1 MPLQAEPLPLP
12 AVFHPFP
19 HLPPILSRSSSSP
32 SSSSS
37 MVLYMVSSSSF
48 PASSSTFLAF
58 LFQRSSSSPPLLL
71 PRASLLSS
79 APLSFSTA
87 PSSAL
92 PLPYPLSPPSPRPPS
107 SSPSTGSSRANLL
120 FHHCESPPVFADLP
134 GPRHYKYPSSFCPW
148 PLASIRVRPSI
159 RLLSSQK
166 EEGQGGRQEA
176 PPFVASV
183 ARRNPFGQLDR
194 IASASYVFFL
204 LWNWKDIGQ
213 GEEED
218 ALSLS
223 LLLLSKRK
231 SFKPFLSTE
240 TDAREEEWS
249 SRKMFL
255 EDWLDLPRTIARFDR
270 GSVRV
275 DHPNNASNVSILW
288 RRMDCI
294 G

>member
-1 MPLQAEPLPLP
+1 M
-12 AVFHPFP
+12 
-19 HLPPILSRSSSSP
+19 
-32 SSSSS
+32 
-37 MVLYMVSSSSF
+37 
-48 PASSSTFLAF
+48 
-58 LFQRSSSSPPLLL
+58 
-71 PRASLLSS
+71 
-79 APLSFSTA
+79 
-87 PSSAL
+87 
-92 PLPYPLSPPSPRPPS
+92 
-107 SSPSTGSSRANLL
+107 
-120 FHHCESPPVFADLP
+120 
-134 GPRHYKYPSSFCPW
+134 
-148 PLASIRVRPSI
+148 
-159 RLLSSQK
+159 
-166 EEGQGGRQEA
+166 
-176 PPFVASV
+176 ASV

-204 LWNWKDIGQ
+204 LWKDIGQ
-213 GEEED
+213 GEEEEEEED

-231 SFKPFLSTE
+231 SFEPFLSTE